1 MRIFILLIIL
11 ITYPICAT
19 AQEVNKVVAV
29 VNNEVIT
36 KQDVDQLLGVLYAQY
51 VHEYTGDEL
60 LQKMEEVKKDI
71 LRQIIEDKLILSR
84 AKELNIKIRE
94 EEIEVKLT
102 YIKDGFPSE
111 EEFFK
116 VLDTQGI
123 TVADL
128 KNRYRDQL
136 MMKKVVDF
144 EVSAKAD
151 VLPSEVREY
160 YEKHREDYKLDT
172 KYKVSHILVKAEG
185 EVGFEL
191 AKVEAQDIYNRLKDS
206 HDFNELAT
214 KYSQGPNKEQGGDM
228 GYVEEGEMLKELDEA
243 MVALGPGEFSSP
255 VKSQIG
261 YHILKVED
269 IKSLGYRGFE
279 ELQNN
284 IKNMLMQKRFKE
296 RLKEWLGELRKEAY
310 ISIK

>member
-1 MRIFILLIIL
+1 M
-11 ITYPICAT
+11 YPINAT

-128 KNRYRDQL
+128 KKRYNDQL

-151 VLPSEVREY
+151 VLPSEMREY
-160 YEKHREDYKLDT
+160 YEKHRNDYKIDT
-172 KYKVSHILVKAEG
+172 KYKVRHILIKAEG
-185 EVGFEL
+185 DVGFEL
-191 AKVEAQDIYNRLKDS
+191 AKVEAQDIYDKLKDG
-206 HDFNELAT
+206 HDFSELAK
-214 KYSQGPNKEQGGDM
+214 KYSQGPNREQGGDM
-228 GYVEEGEMLKELDEA
+228 DYIETGEMLKELDEA
-243 MVALGPGEFSSP
+243 MVTLGPGEFSP
-255 VKSQIG
+255 PIKTRIG

-269 IKSLGYRGFE
+269 IKSLGYRSFE
-279 ELQNN
+279 ESQNN
-284 IKNMLMQKRFKE
+284 IKNMLMNMRFKE
-296 RLKEWLGELRKEAY
+296 RLNEWLGELRKEAY

>member
-1 MRIFILLIIL
+1 MRTFILLTVL
-11 ITYPICAT
+11 LMYPIHVT

-51 VHEYTGDEL
+51 VHEFAGDEL

-94 EEIEVKLT
+94 EDIEGKLAD
-102 YIKDGFPSE
+102 IKDGFPSE

-128 KNRYRDQL
+128 KKRYNDQL

-160 YEKHREDYKLDT
+160 YEKHRKEYKLDT
-172 KYKVSHILVKAEG
+172 KYKVRHILIKAEG
-185 EVGFEL
+185 DVGFEL
-191 AKVEAQDIYNRLKDS
+191 AKVEAQDIYDRLKDG
-206 HDFNELAT
+206 HDFGELAT
-214 KYSQGPNKEQGGDM
+214 KYSQGPNREQGGDM
-228 GYVEEGEMLKELDEA
+228 DYIETGEMLKELDEA
-243 MVALGPGEFSSP
+243 MVTLGPGKFSP
-255 VKSQIG
+255 PIKTRIG

-269 IKSLGYRGFE
+269 IKSLGYRSFE
-279 ELQNN
+279 ESQNN
-284 IKNMLMQKRFKE
+284 IKNMLMNMRFKE
-296 RLKEWLGELRKEAY
+296 RLNEWLGELRKEAY